1 MANTYYYTLVT
12 SLPVLPHFDR
22 AERLPITREKLVM
35 RLGML
40 ESDDAQLLKSIESFL
55 FWRGQAKN
63 ENDVDLVKQYRLLAE
78 LPMPEELKD
87 FILFRISE
95 RTIMVALRRKFRGLP
110 APVTGQPWGLGR
122 FVGHIEKNWDDPDF
136 RLAGVYP
143 WIPKVRELLYATET
157 LELERF
163 ILNQTWK
170 RIDQFAS
177 GKDFLFESIVAYVF
191 KWNILQYWLG
201 FNPEEARKR
210 FETLVGEVYDENA
223 KFIKF

>member
-1 MANTYYYTLVT
+1 MTYYYTLTT

-22 AERLPITREKLVM
+22 AERLPITREKLDL
-35 RLGML
+35 RLRML
-40 ESDDAQLLKSIESFL
+40 EPEDAQLLKSVESYL
-55 FWRGQAKN
+55 FWRSQAKK
-63 ENDVDLVKQYRLLAE
+63 ENDADLAKQYRLLIE

-110 APVTGQPWGLGR
+110 APNAGETWGLGR
-122 FVGHIEKNWDDPDF
+122 WVGHIEKNWDDPDF

-143 WIPKVRELLYATET
+143 WVPKARELLHAGET

-163 ILNQTWK
+163 ILNYTWK
-170 RIDQFAS
+170 LLDQFSS
-177 GKDFLFESIVAYVF
+177 GKEFQVEAIVAYVF

-201 FNPEEARKR
+201 LNPEAARKR